1 MIKCNKFSFFPYD
14 IFTHYSSRNTLFHS
28 LVFYLQ
34 GNYAGDAAGFKL
46 SSLLKLT
53 EIRANKPRMNL
64 MHYVVMVTHNIN
76 QFQYS
81 FNLFRKIVSFPR
93 LFDVMQIR

>member
-1 MIKCNKFSFFPYD
+1 MARLIY
-14 IFTHYSSRNTLFHS
+14 IYVLF
-28 LVFYLQ
+28 LCFLQ

-64 MHYVVMVTHNIN
+64 MHYVVMVTN
-76 QFQYS
+76 
-81 FNLFRKIVSFPR
+81 FNALIVENR
-93 LFDVMQIR
+93 YQ